1 MASEGT
7 PESDD
12 NEHKS
17 LKYSLLGPSLT
28 KSGQDSVDQS
38 KVSEI
43 IYNASKGSKYFNH
56 EEERDK
62 TLTVKIER
70 ILAKKAELEKLDLA
84 HDRRRADTA
93 IAELELTRDLSQT
106 IVHIDCDAFYAAV
119 EELDRPELKDVPF
132 SVGKGVVTTCNYHAR
147 RFGVRS
153 AMAGFIA
160 KKLCPQLIQ
169 VPLNFDKYTAKAQ
182 EVREILVDYDPRFE
196 SASIDEAYLNIT
208 EYCQKN
214 DIDPEAAVEQ
224 LRREVYEKTKVTI
237 SAGIAAN
244 AKIAKICSNK
254 NKPNGQYRVPNDR
267 IEIMKFMRDLPTRK
281 VNGIGRVFERELGAV
296 GVNTCGDIYNVRQY
310 LPKIFGDKAFIFL
323 MQCYLGLGRTDVKPA
338 EEYTRKSVGTE
349 STFGDI
355 SDATELRGKLRQ
367 TAEELEKDMQR
378 TQFKGR
384 TLVLKVKLK
393 TYEVLTR
400 QAAPPKAVC
409 SADDLYKYS
418 LPMLEKLETEI
429 PGMTL
434 RLMGLRCTNLVS
446 MKKPDT
452 MAFFGFRKQD
462 SAENGA
468 GDNENK
474 YLSSGIKRKASNLQD
489 NSLEEQWEV
498 WPEELLF
505 EDAERQER
513 EEEFK
518 EIESLSQR
526 EENDP
531 RRHHGKEVVP
541 NPKPKDDAVIEEEWW
556 DCPVCQRPQAT
567 NEREFNEHIDLCLSR
582 QTIRDVVQ
590 ETSGTPGTPAASGS
604 NHKSLM
610 VSSRKPK
617 SGEKSKD
624 RGNTPG
630 DPKQRKLCF

>member
-1 MASEGT
+1 MASETT
-7 PESDD
+7 PERDE

-28 KSGQDSVDQS
+28 KSGQDYVDQS

-70 ILAKKAELEKLDLA
+70 ILEKKAGLEKLDLA
-84 HDRRRADTA
+84 HDRRRADIA
-93 IAELELTRDLSQT
+93 IAELELTRDLTQT

-119 EELDRPELKDVPF
+119 EELDRPELKNVPF

-169 VPLNFDKYTAKAQ
+169 VPLNFDKYIAKAQ

-214 DIDPEAAVEQ
+214 EIDPEAAVEQ
-224 LRREVYEKTKVTI
+224 LRREVHEKTKITI

-244 AKIAKICSNK
+244 AKIAKICSNY
-254 NKPNGQYRVPNDR
+254 NKPNGQYRVANHR
-267 IEIMKFMRDLPTRK
+267 IEIMRFMRDLPTRK
-281 VNGIGRVFERELGAV
+281 VNGIGRVFERELGAI
-296 GVNTCGDIYNVRQY
+296 GVNTCGDIYDVRQY
-310 LPKIFGDKAFIFL
+310 LPKLFGEKAFIFL

-349 STFGDI
+349 STFNEMN
-355 SDATELRGKLRQ
+355 DATELRSKLRH
-367 TAEELEKDMQR
+367 TAKELEKDMQR

-400 QAAPPKAVC
+400 QAAPPKAVF

-418 LPMLEKLETEI
+418 LPMLEKLEAEM
-429 PGMTL
+429 PDLTL
-434 RLMGLRCTNLVS
+434 RLMGLRCTNLIS

-462 SAENGA
+462 SREN
-468 GDNENK
+468 DVSENERK
-474 YLSSGIKRKASNLQD
+474 SSSAIKRKASDLQD
-489 NSLEEQWEV
+489 NGSEERWEV

-518 EIESLSQR
+518 EMESLSQL
-526 EENDP
+526 EEDDP
-531 RRHHGKEVVP
+531 RRHHGKEIVP
-541 NPKPKDDAVIEEEWW
+541 NPKAKDGAVIEEEWW
-556 DCPVCQRPQAT
+556 DCPVCQRPQVT
-567 NEREFNEHIDLCLSR
+567 NEKEFNEHIDLCLSR

-590 ETSGTPGTPAASGS
+590 ETSGVSETPSASGS
-604 NHKSLM
+604 GHKSQIG
-610 VSSRKPK
+610 SSRKTK
-617 SGEKSKD
+617 AGEKSKD
-624 RGNTPG
+624 KGNTPS

>member
-1 MASEGT
+1 MAAETT
-7 PESDD
+7 PEKDE

-70 ILAKKAELEKLDLA
+70 ILKKKAELEKLDLA
-84 HDRRRADTA
+84 HDRRRADTT
-93 IAELELTRDLSQT
+93 IAELELTRDLTQT

-119 EELDRPELKDVPF
+119 EELDRPELKNVPF

-208 EYCQKN
+208 EYCQRN

-224 LRREVYEKTKVTI
+224 LRREVHEKTKVTI

-244 AKIAKICSNK
+244 AKIAKICSNY
-254 NKPNGQYRVPNDR
+254 NKPNGQYRVANNR
-267 IEIMKFMRDLPTRK
+267 IEIMRFMRDLPTRK
-281 VNGIGRVFERELGAV
+281 VNGIGRVFERELGAI
-296 GVNTCGDIYNVRQY
+296 GVNTCGDIYNVRHY
-310 LPKIFGDKAFIFL
+310 LPKLFGEKAFIFL

-349 STFGDI
+349 STFNDMN
-355 SDATELRGKLRQ
+355 DATELRSKLRH

-400 QAAPPKAVC
+400 QAAPPKAVFL
-409 SADDLYKYS
+409 AEDLYKYS
-418 LPMLEKLETEI
+418 LPMLEKLEAEM
-429 PGMTL
+429 PGLTL
-434 RLMGLRCTNLVS
+434 RLMGLRCTNLIS

-462 SAENGA
+462 SRGNDVGEN
-468 GDNENK
+468 ERK
-474 YLSSGIKRKASNLQD
+474 SSSATKRKASDLQD
-489 NSLEEQWEV
+489 NDSEERWEV

-518 EIESLSQR
+518 EMESLSQL

-531 RRHHGKEVVP
+531 RRHHGKEIVP
-541 NPKPKDDAVIEEEWW
+541 NPKPKDGAVVEEEWW

-567 NEREFNEHIDLCLSR
+567 NEKEFNEHIDLCLSR

-590 ETSGTPGTPAASGS
+590 ETSGVSETPSASGS
-604 NHKSLM
+604 GHKSQIG
-610 VSSRKPK
+610 SSRKTK
-617 SGEKSKD
+617 AGERSKD
-624 RGNTPG
+624 KGNTPS